1 MHMHSHDRRRPST
14 TPRFASAP
22 TQYWVVGGE
31 FRDTAFSELEG
42 PAEAFGPYA
51 NYEEAYRMW
60 EGRSVETKSHAH
72 RRYTIVGTLAR

>member
-1 MHMHSHDRRRPST
+1 MHMHSHDRRRDATAPRQAST
-14 TPRFASAP
+14 P

-31 FRDTAFSELEG
+31 FLDTEFAKLDG

-51 NYEEAYRMW
+51 DYDDAYRMW
-60 EGRSVETKSHAH
+60 EGRSVETKRHAH